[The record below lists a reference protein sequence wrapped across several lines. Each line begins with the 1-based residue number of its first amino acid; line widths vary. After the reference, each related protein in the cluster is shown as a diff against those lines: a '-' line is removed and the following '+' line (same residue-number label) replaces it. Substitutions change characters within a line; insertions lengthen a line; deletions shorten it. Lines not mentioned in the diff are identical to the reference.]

1 MCDSELVLRKT
12 SLEGRRGTR
21 SVGLN
26 GCALVL
32 DEDSVG
38 KWFAEPSD
46 DVRPATSRRSRSSLD
61 YQRTPPEVRRTLVRL
76 MGMHLAL
83 APPTVGHHVSTTRL
97 AMQRLMG
104 VSRSVPIAALTIG
117 LTSCAGLGL
126 RSVRGPY
133 VSHANARADIQ
144 AALLEAQADH
154 KFVLLDFGANWCPPC
169 HELRSLFDTPHA
181 ASYLQANFHLVY
193 IDVGR
198 FDRNGDVVRKYGF
211 VTSQGIPA
219 LTVLASS
226 GEVIAVARGKA
237 LDPVSSGD
245 DIVRFLSARIDRT
258 SSGASALPRPPV
270 QLDPAQIRTSAETLR
285 VRTPGESVG
294 TFVLKLEVSGDSV
307 TSAIVSSWHDTLV
320 QHVLTVHD
328 GLSLRP
334 KEVWD
339 STGAEQV
346 HLIYAAGRV
355 RGTRVTPNP
364 HGPPDTVNFDLPTD
378 PGAVDRSNVPLIVS
392 RLALVPSTTAVVPV
406 FDSWTLRTYP
416 VQLVVGDRT
425 GVALPAGTVDA
436 YRIDVTG
443 ELWNLPQT
451 WYRSADPPHRIL
463 RSEWPRH
470 AVLELA
476 R

>member
-1 MCDSELVLRKT
+1 
-12 SLEGRRGTR
+12 
-21 SVGLN
+21 
-26 GCALVL
+26 
-32 DEDSVG
+32 
-38 KWFAEPSD
+38 
-46 DVRPATSRRSRSSLD
+46 
-61 YQRTPPEVRRTLVRL
+61 
-76 MGMHLAL
+76 
-83 APPTVGHHVSTTRL
+83 
-97 AMQRLMG
+97 MG

-237 LDPVSSGD
+237 VDVSSGD
-245 DIVRFLSARIDRT
+245 DVVRFLSARVDRT
-258 SSGASALPRPPV
+258 SSGGSALPPPPM

-285 VRTPGESVG
+285 VRTPGESGG
-294 TFVLKLEVSGDSV
+294 TFVLKLEVGDSV
-307 TSAIVSSWHDTLV
+307 TSAVLSSLHDTLV

-346 HLIYAAGRV
+346 HLIYAPGRV

-378 PGAVDRSNVPLIVS
+378 PGAVDRRNVPLIVS

-416 VQLVVGDRT
+416 VQLVTGDRT
-425 GVALPAGTVDA
+425 GVALPAGAVDA

-451 WYRSADPPHRIL
+451 WYLSADPPHKIL